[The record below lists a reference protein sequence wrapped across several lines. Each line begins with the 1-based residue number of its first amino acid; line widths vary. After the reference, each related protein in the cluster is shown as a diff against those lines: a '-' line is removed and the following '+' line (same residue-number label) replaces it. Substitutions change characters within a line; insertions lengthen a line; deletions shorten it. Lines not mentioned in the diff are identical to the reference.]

1 MALFRVVTI
10 LLRVGTTL
18 RNKGT
23 GCCCGRGASDGGFA
37 AIAFGFGAGFGS
49 GTGGAL
55 AIAAAGCGMALG
67 GAGRA
72 SGTRIALSGARP
84 RRTAKPAPVE
94 TAAGS

>member
-1 MALFRVVTI
+1 MALFRVVPI

-23 GCCCGRGASDGGFA
+23 GGGCGRGASDAGFA
-37 AIAFGFGAGFGS
+37 ADAFGFGAGFGS
-49 GTGGAL
+49 G
-55 AIAAAGCGMALG
+55 IAAAGCGMALG

-72 SGTRIALSGARP
+72 SGTRIALSGTRP
-84 RRTAKPAPVE
+84 RRTAKPTPVE

>member
-1 MALFRVVTI
+1 MALF
-10 LLRVGTTL
+10 RVGTTL

-23 GCCCGRGASDGGFA
+23 GCGCRRGASDAGFA
-37 AIAFGFGAGFGS
+37 ASAFGFGAGFGS

-55 AIAAAGCGMALG
+55 AIAAAGCGMTLG
-67 GAGRA
+67 GTGRA

-84 RRTAKPAPVE
+84 RRTAKPTPIE

>member
-23 GCCCGRGASDGGFA
+23 GGGCRRGASDGDFA
-37 AIAFGFGAGFGS
+37 AIAFGAGFGS

-72 SGTRIALSGARP
+72 SGTRIALSGTRP
-84 RRTAKPAPVE
+84 RRTAKPAPIE

>member
-10 LLRVGTTL
+10 LLRVGTIL

-23 GCCCGRGASDGGFA
+23 GGGCRRGASDGDFA
-37 AIAFGFGAGFGS
+37 AIAFGAGFGS

-84 RRTAKPAPVE
+84 RRTAKPTPVE

>member
-1 MALFRVVTI
+1 MALFRVSTP
-10 LLRVGTTL
+10 L

-23 GCCCGRGASDGGFA
+23 SGGCRRGASDGDFA

-55 AIAAAGCGMALG
+55 AIAVGCGMALG